1 MHVSAVK
8 IYCTFYF
15 LLSTFEDMTL
25 QQLKVTQVRQEVN
38 EVITV
43 KLASITGSKPVYKAG
58 QFLTLAF
65 NIGDKELRR
74 SYSAYSS
81 PLVNEPLAIAVKLVE
96 NGEISRFLHH
106 SLRAGDIVEV
116 TAPNGMFFYE
126 PEHQKERTVFLFAA
140 GVGITPLFSILKTA
154 LVGEQ
159 KSKIVLIYSSRSAEE
174 TLFLAELEEWQSSY
188 PDRFKLIHLF
198 SSSKNLFRARL
209 NGFLVH
215 ELIREQLSFN
225 KEDAL
230 FYTCGPVD
238 YMDVCRISI
247 LGAGYKPHQVKRE
260 TFVLPEDEIDED
272 DSTEKVVDKG
282 TYSVNLIFQGET
294 HHLQV
299 PWPKRILDVALEH
312 KIKIP
317 YSCSGGVCSTC
328 AATCIAGGVRMD
340 YNEVL
345 TDDEIDRGRVLVCT
359 GHPTENDTTITW
371 G

>member
-1 MHVSAVK
+1 M
-8 IYCTFYF
+8 
-15 LLSTFEDMTL
+15 
-25 QQLKVTQVRQEVN
+25 QQLKVTRVRQEVN
-38 EVITV
+38 EVITIILEPV
-43 KLASITGSKPVYKAG
+43 AGAQPVYKAG
-58 QFLTLAF
+58 QFLTLVF
-65 NIGDKELRR
+65 SLNGKEIRR

-81 PLVNEPLAIAVKLVE
+81 PLVDEPLAIAVKLVE
-96 NGEISRFLHH
+96 NGELSRFLHH
-106 SLRAGDIVEV
+106 TIREGDLVEAA
-116 TAPNGMFFYE
+116 APNGQFFYE
-126 PEHQKERTVFLFAA
+126 PEAKKERTIFLFGA

-154 LVGEQ
+154 LVGEK
-159 KSKIVLIYSSRSAEE
+159 KSKVVLIYSSRSAED
-174 TLFLAELEEWQSSY
+174 TLFLEELKEWQNIY
-188 PDRFKLIHLF
+188 PDRFKLINLF
-198 SSSKNLFRARL
+198 SNAKNLMRARL

-215 ELIREQLSFN
+215 ELIREQLPFA

-247 LGAGYKPHQVKRE
+247 LGAGFKPHQVKRE
-260 TFVLPEDEIDED
+260 TFVLPEDEVDED
-272 DSTEKVVDKG
+272 DATEKVVDKN

-299 PWPKRILDVALEH
+299 PWPKRILDVALEN

-328 AATCIAGGVRMD
+328 TATCISGGVRMD

-345 TDDEIDRGRVLVCT
+345 TDDEIARGRVLVCT

>member
-1 MHVSAVK
+1 MS
-8 IYCTFYF
+8 
-15 LLSTFEDMTL
+15 L
-25 QQLKVTQVRQEVN
+25 QQLKVTSVQQEVN
-38 EVITV
+38 EVI
-43 KLASITGSKPVYKAG
+43 SITLEPTAGGKPIYKAG
-58 QFLTLAF
+58 QFLTLSF
-65 NIGDKELRR
+65 RIGEKELRR

-81 PLVNEPLAIAVKLVE
+81 PLVDEPLSIAVKLVE

-106 SLRAGDIVEV
+106 SLREGDIVEV
-116 TAPNGMFFYE
+116 TDPNGMFFYE
-126 PEHQKERTVFLFAA
+126 PEEDKDRTVFLFAA

-154 LVGEQ
+154 LVGERQ
-159 KSKIVLIYSSRSAEE
+159 SKIVLIYSSRSAEE
-174 TLFLAELEEWQSSY
+174 TLFLEELKEWQNIYS
-188 PDRFKLIHLF
+188 DRFKLINLF
-198 SSSKNLFRARL
+198 SNSKNLMRARL

-215 ELIREQLSFN
+215 ELIREQLPFV
-225 KEDAL
+225 KENAL

-272 DSTEKVVDKG
+272 DATEKVVDKN

-299 PWPKRILDVALEH
+299 PWPKRILDVALEN

-328 AATCIAGGVRMD
+328 AATCISGGVRMD

-345 TDDEIDRGRVLVCT
+345 TNEEIANGRVLVCT
-359 GHPTENDTTITW
+359 GHPIENDTTITW
-371 G
+371 E